1 MKKIGISGIPGSGK
15 TTLARALASAYTGKN
30 IELVSEYART
40 YISKHKSIDTIWE
53 QIIVTNKQIE
63 WEDSVVDQVDIMI
76 TDSPIY
82 LGFLFAIDLVQFEN
96 PKDIIAYNSLF
107 KRLTGINNRYDI
119 VFHLEPILNPKVD
132 GVRPELHFNEEWRKK
147 SNSTLLG
154 LFNMF
159 GQKNVIVIK
168 ENALEERIASCLKV
182 INAR

>member
-15 TTLARALASAYTGKN
+15 TTLARALASTCTGKN
-30 IELVSEYART
+30 VELVSEYARR

-63 WEDSVVDQVDIMI
+63 WEDSIIGQVDLMI

-82 LGFLFAIDLVQFEN
+82 LGFLFAMDLVIFEN
-96 PKDIIAYNSLF
+96 QKDIIAYNSLF

-119 VFHLEPILNPKVD
+119 IFHLEPVLDPKVD
-132 GVRPELHFNEEWRKK
+132 GVRPELHFVEEWRKR

-159 GQKNVIVIK
+159 GQKNVIVIRK
-168 ENALEERIASCLKV
+168 NSLEERITSCLKV
-182 INAR
+182 INV